1 MKKCIAIILIFT
13 TLLLTACNNNIED
26 TSISTSRTNPVE
38 STSVLQTTENKPQE
52 TTTETLQTFETTTKN
67 KTDEEQI
74 NILKDQIIS
83 QKNKSAFIELP
94 SRILFTQPKS
104 KDILMG
110 NTYTSV
116 LGSYVSYYSKA
127 DGENYI
133 YCFDP
138 LCDHQ
143 DCGAFGLPI
152 SSAVLC
158 NERFY
163 TAMMKSFSSFAF
175 DGTDKRNISLTEE
188 FDGCTFWNLHTY
200 AEYLYIEALMPT
212 GEQHIL
218 QYNTKNENCIDLTEK
233 TGNFINI
240 DFFYN
245 DIIYGYNNGLPIQC
259 DLHFEN
265 IQEIEDFRFQYD
277 LIEGSRF
284 IWKCMEEKIIMA
296 KSPLNVLVFS
306 YMI

>member
-1 MKKCIAIILIFT
+1 MKKIIALFLILS
-13 TLLLTACNNNIED
+13 TLCLTACNNQIVE
-26 TSISTSRTNPVE
+26 TSISINN
-38 STSVLQTTENKPQE
+38 TEQIE
-52 TTTETLQTFETTTKN
+52 TTSTTKTMKTSETKTETLQTFETTTKN

-116 LGSYVSYYSKA
+116 LGSYVFYYSKA

-143 DCGAFGLPI
+143 HCGAFGLPI

-175 DGTDKRNISLTEE
+175 DGTDKRNISLPEE
-188 FDGCTFWNLHTY
+188 FDGCTFWNLYAY

-233 TGNFINI
+233 TGNYINI

-245 DIIYGYNNGLPIQC
+245 DIIYGYDNGLPIQC
-259 DLHFEN
+259 DLHIEN
-265 IQEIEDFRFQYD
+265 IQKTEDFRFQYD

-284 IWKCMEEKIIMA
+284 IGKCTEEKNF
-296 KSPLNVLVFS
+296 SLVFIS
-306 YMI
+306 YI